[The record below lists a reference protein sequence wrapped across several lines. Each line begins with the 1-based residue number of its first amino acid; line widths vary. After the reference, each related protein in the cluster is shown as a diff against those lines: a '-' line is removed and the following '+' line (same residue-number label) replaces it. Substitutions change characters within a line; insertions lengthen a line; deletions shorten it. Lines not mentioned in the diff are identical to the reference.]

1 MTETAR
7 HGDDDDGVSRSHDNL
22 VHRFAPSGCIDSRV
36 IKKKQEMSCTM
47 FANQECHARFDT
59 PLSDRSE
66 ICLLQRKQDVI
77 CNPVLKHT

>member
-1 MTETAR
+1 MATPTMVYPEATATLYI
-7 HGDDDDGVSRSHDNL
+7 VL
-22 VHRFAPSGCIDSRV
+22 LPQAAV
-36 IKKKQEMSCTM
+36 IKKKQQMSCMM

-66 ICLLQRKQDVI
+66 ICLLQRRQDVI